1 LEKKGKNVK
10 KQKSKFLLA
19 GGALCAALATGGA
32 WADIVVVAGAK
43 SPAGNLSKEQASDI
57 YLGKST
63 SLTPLDQP
71 EASPLRDEFYT
82 KVTGKSAAQA
92 KSHWSKLSFTGKGT
106 PPKEGQNSAD
116 IKKQVGDN
124 PALVGYIEKSA
135 VDGTVMVLY
144 RVQ

>member
-1 LEKKGKNVK
+1 MKKTNHKL
-10 KQKSKFLLA
+10 LLA
-19 GGALCAALATGGA
+19 GGALCAMLAAGGA

-43 SPAGNLSKEQASDI
+43 SPAGNLTKEQAADI

-116 IKKQVGDN
+116 IKKLVGDN
-124 PALVGYIEKSA
+124 PALIGYIEKSA
-135 VDGTVMVLY
+135 VDGTVKVLY
-144 RVQ
+144 GVQ